1 VCGQS
6 AILLLLLVRVSA
18 PRSFLLV
25 SQRAVIRRLPV
36 NDAARMSLDVT
47 LPVHSLHSVRSLA
60 YNVHTDFVYW
70 VDART
75 KSIRRA
81 RDDGTHVRLSVC
93 LSVRLQFFYFLLFTV
108 RR

>member
-1 VCGQS
+1 MCGQS

-93 LSVRLQFFYFLLFTV
+93 SSPVLLLLTFYCATLG
-108 RR
+108 